1 MRVYR
6 TPNND
11 EKKKMRSSGRRK
23 IIATKFNPFF
33 IRFRFGSTTKEREM
47 NELK

>member
-11 EKKKMRSSGRRK
+11 EKKKMRSSGREKLLRQ
-23 IIATKFNPFF
+23 NS
-33 IRFRFGSTTKEREM
+33 IRFSFDGEREREEM

>member
-11 EKKKMRSSGRRK
+11 EKKMRKKGEK
-23 IIATKFNPFF
+23 LFATKFNPFF
-33 IRFRFGSTTKEREM
+33 ISYSRLA
-47 NELK
+47 LK